1 MYIKL
6 KYISQDILF
15 ISPVTLTLL
24 RRESSSWTL
33 SSGNIICITLVK
45 KNLQISFLNYFDTR
59 TVKKQNKKK
68 HFFFVNCSTSDFS
81 PSYWDIRINGLVTEK
96 CSLCCRVKF
105 EVPLRMH
112 HTSMQL
118 YGTYNHIFHY
128 IGTAQ
133 SRAVS
138 ISFTAN
144 AFCLLWV
151 HR

>member
-1 MYIKL
+1 MNFVFRKHYMHNFGK
-6 KYISQDILF
+6 
-15 ISPVTLTLL
+15 
-24 RRESSSWTL
+24 
-33 SSGNIICITLVK
+33 K

-59 TVKKQNKKK
+59 TVKKQNKKT
-68 HFFFVNCSTSDFS
+68 FFFVNCSTSDFS

-128 IGTAQ
+128 IKVELFQYLLQQTHFVCFEYTGKMEIMQ
-133 SRAVS
+133 
-138 ISFTAN
+138 FFFN
-144 AFCLLWV
+144 ASDF
-151 HR
+151 

>member
-6 KYISQDILF
+6 KYISQEILF

-59 TVKKQNKKK
+59 TVKKQNKKNI
-68 HFFFVNCSTSDFS
+68 FFLSIALRVIFPQVTEISESM
-81 PSYWDIRINGLVTEK
+81 GLVTEK

>member
-59 TVKKQNKKK
+59 TVKKQNKKNI
-68 HFFFVNCSTSDFS
+68 FFFLSIALRVIF
-81 PSYWDIRINGLVTEK
+81 PQVTEISESMDWWLKNAVCVVELNSK
-96 CSLCCRVKF
+96 CLFACTIPLCNCMV
-105 EVPLRMH
+105 LI
-112 HTSMQL
+112 TI
-118 YGTYNHIFHY
+118 Y
-128 IGTAQ
+128 
-133 SRAVS
+133 S
-138 ISFTAN
+138 II
-144 AFCLLWV
+144 
-151 HR
+151 

>member
-45 KNLQISFLNYFDTR
+45 KKPTDKFSKLLWYQEC
-59 TVKKQNKKK
+59 KKNNKKT
-68 HFFFVNCSTSDFS
+68 HFFLVNCSTSDFS

>member
-1 MYIKL
+1 MNFVFRKHYMHNFGKKKPTDKFSKL
-6 KYISQDILF
+6 LWYQD
-15 ISPVTLTLL
+15 
-24 RRESSSWTL
+24 
-33 SSGNIICITLVK
+33 CK
-45 KNLQISFLNYFDTR
+45 KNKT
-59 TVKKQNKKK
+59 KK

-128 IGTAQ
+128 IKVELFQYLLQQTHFVCFEYTGKMEIMQ
-133 SRAVS
+133 
-138 ISFTAN
+138 FFFN
-144 AFCLLWV
+144 ASDF
-151 HR
+151 

>member
-33 SSGNIICITLVK
+33 SSGKHYMHNFGKKKFTDKFSKLLWYQDCKKTKQKNIFFLVK
-45 KNLQISFLNYFDTR
+45 CSRVIFPQVTEIS
-59 TVKKQNKKK
+59 
-68 HFFFVNCSTSDFS
+68 
-81 PSYWDIRINGLVTEK
+81 EK